1 MAGITEYWPIITG
14 GATLVGGGVTWL
26 AMYVREVRKD
36 ERDDVSGQITT
47 FEALLDR
54 ATATIS
60 GLEEKL
66 YARDERVDKLLLE
79 RQEAAERLLEL
90 KLALADRGTPPADVL
105 RTIVDRD
112 PGLMWAKKR
121 LPDGRYVMLR
131 VSEGYARLFLK
142 GPASFYDG
150 KQDSEIWPQEVAD
163 MFHINDELVYQ
174 EQRGR
179 RIEEEIQ
186 TTDGRTGVFR
196 GRKYPVR
203 LADGFHYIIGVGEYL
218 DDDDAN

>member
-1 MAGITEYWPIITG
+1 VAGIADYWPYITG
-14 GATLVGGGVTWL
+14 AATAVGGGVTWL
-26 AMYVREVRKD
+26 AMYVKEVRKD
-36 ERDDVSGQITT
+36 ERADSEGQIKT
-47 FEALLDR
+47 FESLLDR
-54 ATATIS
+54 ATATIT

-66 YARDERVDKLLLE
+66 YARDERVDRLLME

-105 RTIVDRD
+105 RSIIDRD

-121 LPDGRYVMLR
+121 LPDGRFTMLR

-142 GPASFYDG
+142 GPASFCVCKMDE
-150 KQDSEIWPQEVAD
+150 DFWPKDVAD
-163 MFHINDELVYQ
+163 AFHENDEAVYQ

-179 RIEEEIQ
+179 RIEELIQ

-203 LADGFHYIIGVGEYL
+203 LADGFHYIIGVGEYV
-218 DDDDAN
+218 DDDEGV